1 MTVQDKP
8 LIRRTTA
15 MTDAFVEAAKAR
27 GIDLTGTRLP
37 IKRDAAW
44 TVTRR
49 EKKGKGRRG

>member
-15 MTDAFVEAAKAR
+15 MTDAFVEAAKAL
-27 GIDLTGTRLP
+27 GVDLTRTRLP

-49 EKKGKGRRG
+49 EKKGRRK

>member
-1 MTVQDKP
+1 MTDQVKP

-15 MTDAFVEAAKAR
+15 MTDAFVEAAKAL
-27 GIDLTGTRLP
+27 GVDLTRTRLP

-49 EKKGKGRRG
+49 EKKGRGRRG

>member
-15 MTDAFVEAAKAR
+15 MTDAFVKAAQNL
-27 GIDLTGTRLP
+27 GVDLTGTRLP

-49 EKKGKGRRG
+49 EKKTKGRR